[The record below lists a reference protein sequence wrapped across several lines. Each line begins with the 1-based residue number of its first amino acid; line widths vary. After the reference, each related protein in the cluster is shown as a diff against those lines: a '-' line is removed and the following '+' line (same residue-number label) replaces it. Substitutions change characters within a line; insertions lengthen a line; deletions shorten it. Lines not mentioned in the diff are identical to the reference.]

1 VRIDE
6 PNHVDQ
12 LRDLMAKGM
21 SGDYSH
27 WTLGPDGRW
36 SRHTADAD
44 GAPLPDLQAA
54 MIEAHAKRRRKA
66 RRR

>member
-1 VRIDE
+1 
-6 PNHVDQ
+6 
-12 LRDLMAKGM
+12 MAKGM